1 MNQIKL
7 ERLNHTY
14 AKEISSILLTEVKN
28 RALHFVT
35 ITGCKI
41 TNDLSFAKV
50 YYTVLEEEQ
59 KEEIDKELKK
69 AAPFIRSKLASKI
82 DLRHTPEL
90 HIIYDDSIDYGKK
103 IEAKI
108 KEIKNEQ

>member
-50 YYTVLEEEQ
+50 YYIVL
-59 KEEIDKELKK
+59 
-69 AAPFIRSKLASKI
+69 
-82 DLRHTPEL
+82 
-90 HIIYDDSIDYGKK
+90 
-103 IEAKI
+103 
-108 KEIKNEQ
+108 